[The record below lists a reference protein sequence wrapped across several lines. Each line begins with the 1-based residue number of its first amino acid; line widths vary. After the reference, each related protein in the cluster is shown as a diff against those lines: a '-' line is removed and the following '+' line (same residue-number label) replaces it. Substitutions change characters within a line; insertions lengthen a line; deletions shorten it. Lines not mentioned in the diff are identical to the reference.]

1 MTKGETVLYY
11 ESIASKI
18 RKSVLALV
26 HSRKSPHIGPS
37 LSSVE
42 ILVSLYFRCM
52 NVSVRDPFSPDR
64 DRFIFSKGHA
74 CPALYA
80 TLKELGFLD
89 DPTMEGFGLD
99 AGTLEW
105 HPSKDLS
112 RGIELST
119 GSLGHGLS
127 VGTGMALAGKR
138 DGRDYRVFVLLGDG
152 ELNEGSTWEAV
163 MFAAH
168 HKLDNLVA
176 IVDHNRMQAL
186 GDTQDIIDL
195 SPLHERWASFGWG
208 AKEVG
213 GHSFLELF
221 NAFDSLP
228 LSIGKPSVIVC
239 KTTKGKGISFM
250 ENQLL
255 WHYRAPDDKEY
266 VEALEELSR

>member
-1 MTKGETVLYY
+1 MNQNHFERYVEIAREVRTAILELTHRTKT
-11 ESIASKI
+11 
-18 RKSVLALV
+18 
-26 HSRKSPHIGPS
+26 PHIGPS
-37 LSSVE
+37 FSIAD
-42 ILVSLYFRCM
+42 ILVALYFKYL
-52 NVSVRDPFSPDR
+52 NVDPYNYLNENR
-64 DRFIFSKGHA
+64 DRFILSKGHA
-74 CPALYA
+74 CPAFYSILF
-80 TLKELGFLD
+80 LRGFLS
-89 DPTMEGFGLD
+89 
-99 AGTLEW
+99 ALEFRSIAINGGVLQQ
-105 HPSKDLS
+105 HPDRNYAK
-112 RGIELST
+112 GIEIST

-138 DGRDYRVFVLLGDG
+138 DGRDYKVFVLLGDG